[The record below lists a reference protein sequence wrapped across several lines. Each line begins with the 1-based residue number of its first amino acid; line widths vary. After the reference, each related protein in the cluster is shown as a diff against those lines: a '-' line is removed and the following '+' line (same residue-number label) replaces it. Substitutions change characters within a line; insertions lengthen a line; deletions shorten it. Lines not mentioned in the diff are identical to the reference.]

1 MPLTDNTPD
10 TQVREV
16 LAHGGGD
23 EAFLMSMS
31 ESMGTFE
38 QLLETCTGV
47 LLHLSSGNIEDDT
60 PFHVQRRH
68 CTWIRP

>member
-16 LAHGGGD
+16 LAHGGD

-31 ESMGTFE
+31 ESMDTLE
-38 QLLETCTGV
+38 QLLEACTGV
-47 LLHLSSGNIEDDT
+47 LWHLSSGNIDDDT
-60 PFHVQRRH
+60 PFHIQRRH
-68 CTWIRP
+68 CAWIRP